1 MRQETGVV
9 ARLKRLPHFSVV
21 GAVVTCVA
29 TGTNIVLLK
38 FFRTPLIVTWVCVY
52 CVAINVSY
60 FLNSVFTFQSA
71 LSVKRMILYYGVYLS
86 SMGVGV
92 VLLRIYRAVLPFE
105 NWVLPLLVLPVTAM
119 WNFGFSS
126 AFLKRREV

>member
-1 MRQETGVV
+1 
-9 ARLKRLPHFSVV
+9 
-21 GAVVTCVA
+21 
-29 TGTNIVLLK
+29 
-38 FFRTPLIVTWVCVY
+38 
-52 CVAINVSY
+52 
-60 FLNSVFTFQSA
+60 
-71 LSVKRMILYYGVYLS
+71 MILYYGVYLS